1 MCPKYGLALAVPS
14 QGSACNAKCISS
26 GGFGPALATLLD
38 PPFSYFTK
46 GRLDTMNTK
55 FLVSLGSTLAATR
68 LAQTISHL
76 EADDMLRV
84 VGLARRRTYFFEN
97 LALVG
102 IGAIVGAGTAILLA
116 PASGMETRERMASQ
130 LGKVKDRTVDAL
142 RDVRQKAPNMLQNMK
157 DATKNE
163 VMSSSYNNT

>member
-1 MCPKYGLALAVPS
+1 
-14 QGSACNAKCISS
+14 
-26 GGFGPALATLLD
+26 
-38 PPFSYFTK
+38 
-46 GRLDTMNTK
+46 MNTK